1 MNSDLIHDLVRAVT
15 YLEYQMLFVE
25 EDRPWLFD
33 QHFFRVPRTA
43 YPVAPELSRTRRNT
57 SAGSRRSSCSAT
69 L

>member
-1 MNSDLIHDLVRAVT
+1 MSSDLIRNIVSAVT

-43 YPVAPELSRTRRNT
+43 YPTAPEL
-57 SAGSRRSSCSAT
+57 A
-69 L
+69 

>member
-33 QHFFRVPRTA
+33 QHFFRVPRRA
-43 YPVAPELSRTRRNT
+43 YPTAPEL
-57 SAGSRRSSCSAT
+57 A
-69 L
+69 